1 MSNQW
6 FCQID
11 DQEIGPISS
20 SELKALTAEGKLG
33 PDDLVRKDGQEGWA
47 TASQVNGLTF
57 ISSSKPPVELTD
69 STTTPVVTVEPPRL
83 PPERP
88 PAMPQSDR
96 PSQALSSKG
105 EASTK
110 TGPRDNGA
118 ADEIKRVA
126 GAWLGHVGPV
136 VKRVLQEARNV
147 AVATWEQGVRIVR
160 YGVAR
165 WELRRAG
172 RGAEEARFAHGKKL
186 YEAGAGDPDLT
197 QQIAE
202 LTQQIDDKEAPGEVR
217 ETLKRRHRE
226 LTLRLSKSAE
236 SSPSNLPPSAAIKHP
251 DVTAA
256 VVVHEHQF
264 AACKDAKAAL
274 WPQSSNERRLV
285 IVGSLGGTAVIL
297 FGVSA
302 VILMVSLWS
311 VFHFGRGDSNLQA
324 EATSPRDIIPM
335 VGDQS
340 RVNHDGEDV
349 EKTVTRGTKRK
360 VPNDGDLRWS
370 GVADVGPLAMGMSR
384 EEVRDFFKS
393 SYKDF
398 SIEKSTTKA
407 PESPDATIHVMLRDQ
422 PYGRSKYVGK
432 RRDQFPI
439 FSCSI
444 QPRQY
449 VHCYFK
455 NKRLSR
461 VIYEINL
468 RYVNKRGTFYYRGM
482 MPGQTHTGQ
491 RGAEATAKKV
501 LDFFDSYPKKADGP
515 KTVVISLRD
524 SGWSEKV
531 ASEEDRYRERVINVT
546 YTSQI

>member
-1 MSNQW
+1 MG
-6 FCQID
+6 I
-11 DQEIGPISS
+11 E
-20 SELKALTAEGKLG
+20 
-33 PDDLVRKDGQEGWA
+33 
-47 TASQVNGLTF
+47 
-57 ISSSKPPVELTD
+57 
-69 STTTPVVTVEPPRL
+69 
-83 PPERP
+83 
-88 PAMPQSDR
+88 
-96 PSQALSSKG
+96 
-105 EASTK
+105 
-110 TGPRDNGA
+110 TG
-118 ADEIKRVA
+118 
-126 GAWLGHVGPV
+126 
-136 VKRVLQEARNV
+136 
-147 AVATWEQGVRIVR
+147 
-160 YGVAR
+160 
-165 WELRRAG
+165 G

-186 YEAGAGDPDLT
+186 YETGAGDPDLT
-197 QQIAE
+197 HQIAE

-217 ETLKRRHRE
+217 ETLRRRHRE
-226 LTLRLSKSAE
+226 LTLRLSQSAD
-236 SSPSNLPPSAAIKHP
+236 SLPSNLPPNAATEHSDVTTAVAAHETQSATVAKTKAAILP
-251 DVTAA
+251 QNGVELRRVQIGTGCVVAA
-256 VVVHEHQF
+256 M
-264 AACKDAKAAL
+264 L
-274 WPQSSNERRLV
+274 LLLV
-285 IVGSLGGTAVIL
+285 
-297 FGVSA
+297 
-302 VILMVSLWS
+302 VSLRPPS
-311 VFHFGRGDSNLQA
+311 TDRSDMERSEVRPIADTKAPAGAGQRSDSSPGRTISHGIENGGSDQA
-324 EATSPRDIIPM
+324 ESTSPRDIIPT

-340 RVNHDGEDV
+340 QANRDGEDV
-349 EKTVTRGTKRK
+349 KKVVTRGTKWK

-370 GVADVGPLAMGMSR
+370 GVANVGPLAMGMSR
-384 EEVRDFFKS
+384 NEVRDFFES

-407 PESPDATIHVMLRDQ
+407 PELPDATIHVMLRDQ

-482 MPGQTHTGQ
+482 MPGQTHTGK

-515 KTVVISLRD
+515 KTVMISLRD

-531 ASEEDRYRERVINVT
+531 ASEEDRYRERVINIT